1 MDASAKHGLA
11 TYMNSS
17 NTDLQDSQTLA
28 HNPKV
33 TSNTFVPPKQTFDR
47 VLYKN
52 SVSGL
57 NANKKRGHKH
67 EDEKRSLYEQQ
78 PLYMLSDMDL
88 QDFNEPFHRHVS
100 LSQKG
105 PQSDYDMNTH
115 RSTKIKKPSK
125 QPQAETKYKN
135 IEMLW

>member
-17 NTDLQDSQTLA
+17 NTDLQDSRTLA

-33 TSNTFVPPKQTFDR
+33 TSNTFIPSNQAFDR

-57 NANKKRGHKH
+57 NANKKRGHRH
-67 EDEKRSLYEQQ
+67 EDEKRPLYEQQ

-88 QDFNEPFHRHVS
+88 QDFNEPSHKHVS

-105 PQSDYDMNTH
+105 PQSDYDMNTY

-125 QPQAETKYKN
+125 QPQEETKYKN